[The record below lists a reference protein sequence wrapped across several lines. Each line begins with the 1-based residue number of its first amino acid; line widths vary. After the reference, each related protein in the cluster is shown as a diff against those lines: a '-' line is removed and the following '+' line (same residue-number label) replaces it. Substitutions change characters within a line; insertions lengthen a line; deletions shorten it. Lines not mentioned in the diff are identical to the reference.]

1 MEAAMARQTFK
12 DIPIE
17 YNGRV
22 QTLKQWVEEL
32 GLDYSVVT
40 ARYRHDKTPKTGL
53 FAPTNRPVKGAD
65 LAEWLGSKLY
75 ERVLADATAQG
86 IPPAVMARYYV
97 VRGIEQ

>member
-1 MEAAMARQTFK
+1 MARQTFR
-12 DIPIE
+12 DIPVE

-40 ARYRHDKTPKTGL
+40 ARYRYGKTIETGL
-53 FAPTNRPVKGAD
+53 FAPTNRAVHGAD

-75 ERVLADATAQG
+75 AQVVADAAAKG
-86 IPPAVMARYYV
+86 ITPAVMARYYV
-97 VRGIEQ
+97 ARGIEQ